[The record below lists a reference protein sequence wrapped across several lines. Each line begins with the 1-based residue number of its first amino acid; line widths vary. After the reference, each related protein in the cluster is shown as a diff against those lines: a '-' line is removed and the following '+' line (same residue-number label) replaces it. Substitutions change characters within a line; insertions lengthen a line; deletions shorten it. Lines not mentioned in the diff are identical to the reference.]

1 MKKWL
6 FLLSLICSVSVF
18 SQTTV
23 RIGVGATVSSMTA
36 NLKYDILND
45 RIVTFNLSAATDYLQ
60 RKYFY
65 LSSEFKYLRM
75 GGDDRELYF
84 LNSHGEQQKG
94 LSDPESWNYLQL
106 NTKFRARLPLG
117 NYAIYVGVGPHINLL
132 VGDRRFTN
140 IPDVFDGQARRFFW
154 GEIFEAGVTYIYNTV
169 LFDLN
174 ASYQLNNCS
183 IARTSLYTFDSRGVW
198 GINVSAGYVF

>member
-36 NLKYDILND
+36 NLKYDIMND

-65 LSSEFKYLRM
+65 LSSEFKYLRI
-75 GGDDRELYF
+75 GGDDKELYF
-84 LNSHGEQQKG
+84 LNSHGEQQKAY
-94 LSDPESWNYLQL
+94 PTQ
-106 NTKFRARLPLG
+106 K
-117 NYAIYVGVGPHINLL
+117 
-132 VGDRRFTN
+132 
-140 IPDVFDGQARRFFW
+140 
-154 GEIFEAGVTYIYNTV
+154 AGITCN
-169 LFDLN
+169 
-174 ASYQLNNCS
+174 
-183 IARTSLYTFDSRGVW
+183 
-198 GINVSAGYVF
+198 